1 MHPERKVYTRI
12 SYGFINMIG
21 DLGGI
26 IDGLY
31 YATAFIF
38 LSWAKFNFFREATE
52 VLFTAVSKDK
62 IGLEL

>member
-1 MHPERKVYTRI
+1 
-12 SYGFINMIG
+12 MIG

-31 YATAFIF
+31 YATAVIF